1 MINSLGL
8 ATIGS
13 SLIQPTTVFAQAEEP
28 EPDEVIMSAAE
39 KNAILKLQDALK
51 QFEEDL
57 NEGDQELI
65 DISIDDSKEAY
76 ESAKRT
82 VISEEGKA
90 MLAPLIQR
98 YEALKARAE
107 QEKGA
112 EEQPQEDPQEKP
124 QDGSQVDPKDNSS
137 EKPEEDPKIVP
148 EEPKENP
155 QEQPKED
162 PQVNPKDDSQD
173 NPQVDPKDDSQD
185 NPQVDPNENPQEQ
198 PQEEPKAEPKVE
210 VKEEAVMSSIPY
222 KSVREENPDLPKGME
237 RIKTPGKEGVET
249 ITYQVTYTDGKVT
262 SRTEVKREVT
272 SPAVD
277 EVIEVGTKE
286 ATATPVI
293 EIKTETKTEAVAYT
307 TVYEENPELP
317 KGEKRVKTSGQNGVE
332 TITYSVIYVNGKET
346 ERTEVKREMTSPVV
360 NEVIEVGTKEDAPT
374 PPTDPTSPT
383 PLAQTQ
389 VHPQVQPQTE
399 NKQLPAT
406 GESANTGL
414 VSGLMVLGLALVSF
428 IGIGKGKKYKK

>member
-1 MINSLGL
+1 MN
-8 ATIGS
+8 
-13 SLIQPTTVFAQAEEP
+13 P
-28 EPDEVIMSAAE
+28 
-39 KNAILKLQDALK
+39 
-51 QFEEDL
+51 
-57 NEGDQELI
+57 NE
-65 DISIDDSKEAY
+65 
-76 ESAKRT
+76 
-82 VISEEGKA
+82 
-90 MLAPLIQR
+90 
-98 YEALKARAE
+98 
-107 QEKGA
+107 
-112 EEQPQEDPQEKP
+112 
-124 QDGSQVDPKDNSS
+124 N
-137 EKPEEDPKIVP
+137 
-148 EEPKENP
+148 PKENP
-155 QEQPKED
+155 QDTPKED
-162 PQVNPKDDSQD
+162 PKD

-185 NPQVDPNENPQEQ
+185 NPQVNPNENPQEQ
-198 PQEEPKAEPKVE
+198 PQVDPNEKPQEQPQEDSKAEPKVE

-222 KSVREENPDLPKGME
+222 KSVREENPDLPKGVE

-286 ATATPVI
+286 AAVTPVI
-293 EIKTETKTEAVAYT
+293 EIKTETETEAVAYT
-307 TVYEENPELP
+307 TVYEENPDLP

-332 TITYSVIYVNGKET
+332 TITYSVIYVDGKET
-346 ERTEVKREMTSPVV
+346 ERKEVKREMTSPVV

-374 PPTDPTSPT
+374 PPTPPT
-383 PLAQTQ
+383 PPTQTQ

-399 NKQLPAT
+399 NKQLPTT